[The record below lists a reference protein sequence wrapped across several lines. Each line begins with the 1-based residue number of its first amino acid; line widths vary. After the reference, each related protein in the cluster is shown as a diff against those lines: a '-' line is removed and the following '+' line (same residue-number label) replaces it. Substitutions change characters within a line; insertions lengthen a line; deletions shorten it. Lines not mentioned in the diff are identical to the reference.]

1 MVENLLIMPAMYC
14 LSISGE
20 PNEKRGPAAIGG
32 GAPVKF
38 IGIELIS
45 FRGNQ
50 GNGRR

>member
-20 PNEKRGPAAIGG
+20 PNEKRGPAAFGC

-38 IGIELIS
+38 IEMKLIS
-45 FRGNQ
+45 FPGNQ
-50 GNGRR
+50 GNDRR